1 MYSKATQEE
10 KERQRRSGK
19 REKEIRKK
27 LYRRKA
33 S

>member
-1 MYSKATQEE
+1 MYRKATQEE
-10 KERQRRSGK
+10 KERQRRNRE
-19 REKEIRKK
+19 REKELRKK